1 MVTRCSSRF
10 PVFEE
15 VSFVALTVA
24 RFVMLGHAAGV
35 AVTRIVTVAVA
46 PLPRVPI
53 AQVTF

>member
-1 MVTRCSSRF
+1 
-10 PVFEE
+10 VFEE